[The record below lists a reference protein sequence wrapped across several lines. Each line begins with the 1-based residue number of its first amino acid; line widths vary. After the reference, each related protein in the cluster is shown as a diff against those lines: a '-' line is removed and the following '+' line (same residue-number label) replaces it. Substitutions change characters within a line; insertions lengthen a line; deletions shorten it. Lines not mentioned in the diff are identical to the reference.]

1 MRLTNVF
8 RLCLLQVSEAP
19 SKRSNNAFL
28 VVFPCPQVL
37 LQHVNEC
44 FDVLKLL
51 LSGDVELN
59 PGPTKP
65 RQGGTQVSEVPPE
78 PTTDVVITMLRDL
91 TARSKLIE
99 DGQAR
104 ILDSIGSLTSKH
116 AELNATVTN
125 ISERL
130 SSMENRF
137 EVLEEHAEDIT
148 TVKESIGTLQNENTL
163 LKVRLSDLEDR
174 VRRDNLLFFNVPD
187 NPSETWAD
195 SEKEVK
201 KIVLDQ
207 MSINLVDSD
216 IARAH
221 RVGTLHRDKARPI
234 IVKFANYKTKEK
246 VLSAKTK
253 LKGSDITISE
263 DFSPATRHAR
273 KILVDFAK
281 RSAPDEKF
289 KLRYNKLTLNNK
301 CYEYCEVSGEVKEK
315 CRNPSASKAPHS
327 TLFPHASTE

>member
-1 MRLTNVF
+1 M
-8 RLCLLQVSEAP
+8 
-19 SKRSNNAFL
+19 K
-28 VVFPCPQVL
+28 
-37 LQHVNEC
+37 
-44 FDVLKLL
+44 
-51 LSGDVELN
+51 
-59 PGPTKP
+59 
-65 RQGGTQVSEVPPE
+65 
-78 PTTDVVITMLRDL
+78 
-91 TARSKLIE
+91 
-99 DGQAR
+99 GQPF
-104 ILDSIGSLTSKH
+104 I
-116 AELNATVTN
+116 
-125 ISERL
+125 
-130 SSMENRF
+130 
-137 EVLEEHAEDIT
+137 
-148 TVKESIGTLQNENTL
+148 
-163 LKVRLSDLEDR
+163 
-174 VRRDNLLFFNVPD
+174 FNVPD

-301 CYEYCEVSGEVKEK
+301 CYEYCEVSGEVKMQK
-315 CRNPSASKAPHS
+315 PQR
-327 TLFPHASTE
+327 L

>member
-1 MRLTNVF
+1 MEALFAKRNAVRKAITEAIANIKRLVHVKHPS
-8 RLCLLQVSEAP
+8 VSEAP

-65 RQGGTQVSEVPPE
+65 RQGGTQ
-78 PTTDVVITMLRDL
+78 
-91 TARSKLIE
+91 LIE

-104 ILDSIGSLTSKH
+104 ILNSIGSLTSKH

-130 SSMENRF
+130 SSMENRV

-174 VRRDNLLFFNVPD
+174 ARRDNLLFFNVPD

-195 SEKEVK
+195 SEKKVK

-289 KLRYNKLTLNNK
+289 KHRYNKLTLNNR
-301 CYEYCEVSGEVKEK
+301 CYEYCE
-315 CRNPSASKAPHS
+315 ASHKAQ
-327 TLFPHASTE
+327 F